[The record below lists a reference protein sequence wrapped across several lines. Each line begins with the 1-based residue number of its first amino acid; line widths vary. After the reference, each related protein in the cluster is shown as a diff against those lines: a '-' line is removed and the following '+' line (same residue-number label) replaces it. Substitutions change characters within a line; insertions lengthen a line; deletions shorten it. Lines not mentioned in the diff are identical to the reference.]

1 MAVDQ
6 HQHIQPPDPCCSFS
20 WQPINPKWNTNQEI
34 YQILCNARMHP
45 EIFTNTV
52 IERPASGTQLLFA
65 RHDGNWFKNDG
76 YEWRR
81 RKGGRLIREDHMD
94 LKVNKQAVISA
105 HYAHSAVVP
114 SFHRRIYSLRNDP
127 QYVLIH
133 YLNTR
138 ENEADYRFLIDMT
151 VDSLLANSLYPNST
165 QLAAQLA
172 PIYRYSL
179 ENNIIQQ
186 VSEEIVNTLHSLQS
200 EQVQHQQQ
208 AGSSH
213 STSSSN
219 RHLES
224 RNSCSSAFRKGLSS
238 LALRRQPSTFSDSI
252 DVNFAGLTP
261 NSCSCGNER
270 QPIVGTSGNHRNSL
284 DVANLHNAS
293 SSPSGATTKSSNLDE
308 ESLCLQQSISGS
320 PVPASQ
326 TQFSSNQT
334 PITDITPISGSSK
347 GGTKVLVIGSFFMKG
362 HEYSVQFGE
371 RRVPARLVQVGVLS
385 LFSPPCMTSFG
396 YNRELNPLSRDVE
409 GLTALHL
416 AMRMGHL
423 ECAKVI
429 VKECRES
436 LDVLDDRGRTPGDL
450 VGCILG
456 PLRRV
461 TQVNWGQTRA
471 EARQPSFT
479 ADSCIPHQLFPYLSP
494 QKVGVDY
501 KKPLTTSEWEET
513 SAPHLFALRP
523 TYHFVPFG
531 NAPIG
536 DEKMRRLSEKQ
547 NFISVHE
554 KSSKEDHVSPTELWV
569 MTNGETVT
577 REHLLLKERVPLQK
591 SPMGE
596 EPVSSFSMLSDADGN
611 EGQPGN
617 DRGNWRDD
625 TPLHVEISMDTNVF
639 VPDSPKMADLFEA
652 VTSPGIEITDV
663 DRERMAQLAKQIIEA
678 IPPRIKNQESMS
690 LIEDDISN
698 AFYHNHYNSPLL
710 SQHGPNQVSEF
721 DNFFDHEY
729 SHHRYDHTD
738 NSSSLSAQPS
748 GSSFDHNRLHPNTT
762 RDGSFSNESSRANTF
777 ESTSFDF
784 DNSKDLG
791 EFFNLRFDTVVDPL
805 QQSLGNLKLTGLGL
819 KFNLQHL

>member
-20 WQPINPKWNTNQEI
+20 WQPVNPKWNTNQEI

-94 LKVNKQAVISA
+94 LKV
-105 HYAHSAVVP
+105 
-114 SFHRRIYSLRNDP
+114 
-127 QYVLIH
+127 
-133 YLNTR
+133 
-138 ENEADYRFLIDMT
+138 
-151 VDSLLANSLYPNST
+151 DSLLANSLYPNPT

-208 AGSSH
+208 TGSSH

-219 RHLES
+219 RHLER

-270 QPIVGTSGNHRNSL
+270 QPIVGISGNHRNSL

-347 GGTKVLVIGSFFMKG
+347 GGTKVLIIGSFFMKG

-385 LFSPPCMTSFG
+385 LFSPPSTSSKTVPLIVYCNNQQVSTSSEFTYMDDATSSNTDSLQNLLDRIQILLSALYPFDNSYNEPLSYVDESALLRLLERKSQSNQNQRSSNLSLLNSNLLSRTVFHYAALLNYPNLIRFLLNLRTSFG

-423 ECAKVI
+423 ECAKI
-429 VKECRES
+429 IIKECRES

-450 VGCILG
+450 
-456 PLRRV
+456 
-461 TQVNWGQTRA
+461 A
-471 EARQPSFT
+471 
-479 ADSCIPHQLFPYLSP
+479 
-494 QKVGVDY
+494 
-501 KKPLTTSEWEET
+501 
-513 SAPHLFALRP
+513 
-523 TYHFVPFG
+523 
-531 NAPIG
+531 G
-536 DEKMRRLSEKQ
+536 DEKMRRLAEKQ
-547 NFISVHE
+547 NFINVHE

-784 DNSKDLG
+784 DK
-791 EFFNLRFDTVVDPL
+791 
-805 QQSLGNLKLTGLGL
+805 
-819 KFNLQHL
+819 